1 MRLSPLALIA
11 VLAACEPVVVDEGPQ
26 VAPLQPTETG
36 PQVSQAQALRNFRTA
51 AQRIEPVAEGVCRR
65 RDPSVNCD
73 FNIVIDNRSREINAY
88 QTLDGSGRPII
99 AFTIP
104 MIAEARNVDEIAFV
118 MSHETAHHIEG
129 HIARQRAN
137 ATVGAVLLGGLAGAL
152 GTTDASTID
161 TAQQLGAGLGARTY
175 SKNFELEADAL
186 GTRIAHAAGFDP
198 LRGAQFFFRIPDPGD
213 RFLGTHPANSD
224 RLRTVQRV
232 ASGL

>member
-1 MRLSPLALIA
+1 MRLSPLFLIA
-11 VLAACEPVVVDEGPQ
+11 ALVACAPVVDDAGPQ
-26 VAPLQPTETG
+26 VVPLQPQTTG
-36 PQVSQAQALRNFRTA
+36 PQVSQAQSLRNFRTA
-51 AQRIEPVAEGVCRR
+51 AQRIEPVAETVCRR

-73 FNIVIDNRSREINAY
+73 FNILIDNRSKEINAY
-88 QTLDGSGRPII
+88 QTLDRSGRPII
-99 AFTIP
+99 AFTVP

-118 MSHETAHHIEG
+118 MAHEAAHHIEG
-129 HIARQRAN
+129 HLARQRAN

-152 GTTDASTID
+152 GTTDQASID

-186 GTRIAHAAGFDP
+186 GTRIAAAAGFDP

-213 RFLGTHPANSD
+213 RFLGTHPANAD

-232 ASGL
+232 AAGL

>member
-1 MRLSPLALIA
+1 MRLSPLFLILA
-11 VLAACEPVVVDEGPQ
+11 LAACDPVVVNDAPQ
-26 VAPLQPTETG
+26 APPMQVVDAG
-36 PQVSQAQALRNFRTA
+36 PQVSQAQALRNFRRA
-51 AQRIEPVAEGVCRR
+51 AERIEPVAEGVCRR

-73 FNIVIDNRSREINAY
+73 FNIVIDNRSQQINAY
-88 QTLDGSGRPII
+88 QTVDKSGRPII
-99 AFTIP
+99 AFTVP

-118 MSHETAHHIEG
+118 MAHETAHHIEG
-129 HIARQRAN
+129 HLSRQRTN
-137 ATVGAVLLGGLAGAL
+137 ATVGALVLGGLAGAL
-152 GTTDASTID
+152 GTADQATLD

-213 RFLGTHPANSD
+213 RFLGTHPANAD

-232 ASGL
+232 AAGL